1 MTETCALGA
10 IPRVSEAQERTS
22 GDACVIVPMFNEAA
36 VITDVVTQLLGS
48 FGMVVCVDD
57 GSRDNSAQLAETAGG
72 TVVRHPANLGQGA
85 ALQTGLDFA
94 LRHCT
99 QHEYFVTFD
108 ADGQH
113 RVSDALAMVNRARA
127 DKLDVVLGSRFLT
140 SESAVPR
147 SRRFVLRGA
156 VAFTKM
162 TTGMALTD
170 AHNGLRVFNRTAA
183 EGLRLR
189 LAGMA
194 HASEILAHIAREK
207 LSFAEHPVSILYTD
221 YSRAKGQPSINAF
234 NIAFDVLVERL
245 RRPA

>member
-10 IPRVSEAQERTS
+10 IPTTS
-22 GDACVIVPMFNEAA
+22 AAHADAVRDACVIVPMFNEAA
-36 VITDVVTQLLGS
+36 VITDVVTQLRGF
-48 FGMVVCVDD
+48 FGTVICVDD
-57 GSRDNSAQLAETAGG
+57 GSRDDSAQLAEAAGG
-72 TVVRHPANLGQGA
+72 TVVQHPANLGQGA

-94 LRHCT
+94 L
-99 QHEYFVTFD
+99 QHGAHQYFVTFD

-113 RVSDALAMVNRARA
+113 RSSDALAMVNRARA
-127 DKLDVVLGSRFLT
+127 NNLDVVLGSRFLT
-140 SESAVPR
+140 RESAVPR
-147 SRRFVLRGA
+147 SRRIVLRGA
-156 VAFTKM
+156 VAFTRM

-194 HASEILAHIAREK
+194 HASEILAHIARAK